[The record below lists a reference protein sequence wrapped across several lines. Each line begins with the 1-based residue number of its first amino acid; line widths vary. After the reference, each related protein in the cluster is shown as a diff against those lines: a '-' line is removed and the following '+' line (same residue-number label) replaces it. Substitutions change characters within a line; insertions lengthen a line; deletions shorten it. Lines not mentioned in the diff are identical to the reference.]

1 MSKIV
6 VGNLKMSMATNEVS
20 DYLKQMQQLKYD
32 HVIICPSNIYAPYFL
47 KQKYKVG
54 LQNIYEEELGSFTGE
69 VCPKQAATM
78 GIKYTLIG
86 HSDRRLLF
94 HETDEVINKK
104 IKAAKKYGMISILC
118 IGESWKEHKSHQTK
132 RVLKNKLKKELMNI
146 GDLSKVIIAYEPS
159 WSIGTNN
166 ILSNKEIIENVS
178 FIKNYV
184 LKHFNYDIKVI
195 YGGSINIDNI
205 LMIRNIEEIDGILVG
220 DSSTRASEFLDII
233 DAFFIRQN

>member
-6 VGNLKMSMATNEVS
+6 VGNLKMSMATSEIS
-20 DYLKQMQQLKYD
+20 DYLKQMKQLKYD
-32 HVIICPSNIYAPYFL
+32 HVIICPTNIYVPYFL

-104 IKAAKKYGMISILC
+104 LAVMDMTASVMC
-118 IGESWKEHKSHQTK
+118 MEHKMPLVVFGLNEKESIVNTYNGNFNGT
-132 RVLKNKLKKELMNI
+132 RVT
-146 GDLSKVIIAYEPS
+146 V
-159 WSIGTNN
+159 
-166 ILSNKEIIENVS
+166 
-178 FIKNYV
+178 
-184 LKHFNYDIKVI
+184 
-195 YGGSINIDNI
+195 
-205 LMIRNIEEIDGILVG
+205 
-220 DSSTRASEFLDII
+220 
-233 DAFFIRQN
+233 